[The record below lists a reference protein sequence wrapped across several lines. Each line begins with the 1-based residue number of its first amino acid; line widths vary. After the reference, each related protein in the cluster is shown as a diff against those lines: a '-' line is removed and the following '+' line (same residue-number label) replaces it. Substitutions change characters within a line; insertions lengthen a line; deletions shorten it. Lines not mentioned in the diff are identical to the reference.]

1 LGELIYNSWFGG
13 RGFYQKIR
21 RQFLKIILKKQL
33 QYFDVT
39 DFYQLIKENDLI
51 SRRFFSPEQI
61 AYMSS
66 INILKSNKLS
76 QFCCD

>member
-1 LGELIYNSWFGG
+1 LMLLIFINS
-13 RGFYQKIR
+13 
-21 RQFLKIILKKQL
+21 L
-33 QYFDVT
+33 
-39 DFYQLIKENDLI
+39 KENDLI

-66 INILKSNKLS
+66 ITILKSNKLS

>member
-1 LGELIYNSWFGG
+1 MLLIFINS
-13 RGFYQKIR
+13 
-21 RQFLKIILKKQL
+21 L
-33 QYFDVT
+33 
-39 DFYQLIKENDLI
+39 KENDLI

-76 QFCCD
+76 QFCCDWERRSRVKNPLFCCFTEDYDLHLLMILILINEYV